1 MTDPIN
7 KIFLIL
13 GEIQGDQKSMKDDIA
28 EIKEGVQDYRSTK
41 NKLIGGALGIS
52 AVVGGSVSA
61 ILNKLGIHT

>member
-41 NKLIGGALGIS
+41 NKLIGGAF
-52 AVVGGSVSA
+52 
-61 ILNKLGIHT
+61 